1 MATIL
6 PESPVGTDRTGETG
20 AMRISDSLRVAL
32 LALVTA
38 LVASLLGAAPAHA
51 ALPTEETWTSD
62 VSAAMAGSH
71 RYLER
76 RVAASTGDTRLA
88 VNLDIDNTA
97 LASHYD
103 SGQAT
108 PRVLRFA
115 RKAHRLGIAVLFNT
129 ARSETDTARTAR
141 NLARAGYVVDGIC
154 GRRSGERVVQS
165 KQRCR
170 HDFVLAGYT
179 IVANVGN
186 RSTDFVGGD
195 YDRAYRLPSY
205 DDQLS

>member
-1 MATIL
+1 
-6 PESPVGTDRTGETG
+6 
-20 AMRISDSLRVAL
+20 MRISDSLRVGL
-32 LALVTA
+32 LALVTT
-38 LVASLLGAAPAHA
+38 LVASLVGALVGVAPAHA
-51 ALPTEETWTSD
+51 ALPSKQTWTSD
-62 VSAAMAGSH
+62 VSEAMAGSH

-76 RVAASTGDTRLA
+76 RVAASTRGTRLA

-103 SGQAT
+103 SGHAT
-108 PRVLRFA
+108 ARVLRFA
-115 RKAHRLGIAVLFNT
+115 RKAHGLGIAVLFNT

-154 GRRSGERVVQS
+154 GRRSGERVVES

-170 HDFVLAGYT
+170 RDFVQAGYT

-195 YDRAYRLPSY
+195 NERAYRLPSY

>member
-1 MATIL
+1 
-6 PESPVGTDRTGETG
+6 
-20 AMRISDSLRVAL
+20 MRISDSLHNAL
-32 LALVTA
+32 LVLVTA
-38 LVASLLGAAPAHA
+38 LVASIVGVAPVHA
-51 ALPTEETWTSD
+51 ALPSEETWTSD
-62 VSAAMAGSH
+62 VSAAMAGSQ

-76 RVAASTGDTRLA
+76 QVASRTGGTRPA

-115 RKAHRLGIAVLFNT
+115 RKAHRLGVAVLFNT
-129 ARSETDTARTAR
+129 ARSETDTTRTAR
-141 NLARAGYVVDGIC
+141 NLDRAGYVVDDIC

-170 HDFVLAGYT
+170 HEFVQAGYT
-179 IVANVGN
+179 IIANVGN

-195 YDRAYRLPSY
+195 YERAYRLPSY